1 MQHEGIVHTSLAD
14 PSEDLTAQLS
24 KLAVGVLSSRYVP
37 PQQAAEDAARASSA
51 SAGEDGG
58 KVANL
63 EKFVLAPRMFKHL
76 VGKGHAEF
84 SSGRQQ
90 DVSEFFQYF
99 LEVLGRA
106 ERVSLP
112 RVALPGALAPVP
124 TPSIFEYHVQVRYQC
139 QQSGEVKYSP
149 QGPATLYNLLDLPV
163 PLDQAVPFTADS
175 PAHTS
180 AAKRAR
186 LESKHSEDSTD
197 YKQDAKE
204 GDSKDAKEDSKMDQ
218 DSTSEAEQF
227 VPFEA
232 CLQAYLAAESVDM
245 FSPAVG
251 AVAPCSKTQRFQTFP
266 RYLMVKMGRYFVGDN
281 WVQQKINARIDV
293 PEELDLSAYRGSG
306 PQPDERLMSNDTPA
320 ASAAPSAS
328 SATTNTEAFV
338 VDEGLVSTLV
348 SMGFSENGCR
358 RAAIATRNAD
368 PDTAMNWVFEHMEDP
383 DFNDAPVMPSAE
395 PAAGAA
401 TSAAG
406 GAGTGPVVAAADP
419 EAVAMLTSMGY
430 TQEQV
435 AAALQAT
442 SNNIER

>member
-1 MQHEGIVHTSLAD
+1 MQHEGIVHTSLTD

-24 KLAVGVLSSRYVP
+24 KLAVGVLTSRYVP

-51 SAGEDGG
+51 SAGEEGG

-112 RVALPGALAPVP
+112 RVALPGAVAPVP

-149 QGPATLYNLLDLPV
+149 QGPSTLYNLLDLPV
-163 PLDQAVPFTADS
+163 PLDQAVPYIAES

-197 YKQDAKE
+197 YKQDSKE
-204 GDSKDAKEDSKMDQ
+204 DSKDSKMDQ
-218 DSTSEAEQF
+218 DSNPSAEAEKEAEQF

-306 PQPDERLMSNDTPA
+306 PQPDERLMSTDTPA
-320 ASAAPSAS
+320 ASAAPSAT
-328 SATTNTEAFV
+328 SATTNAEAFV
-338 VDEGLVSTLV
+338 IDEGLVMTLV

-368 PDTAMNWVFEHMEDP
+368 PDTAMNWVFEHMEDA
-383 DFNDAPVMPSAE
+383 DFNDPPVMPSE
-395 PAAGAA
+395 PTAAAA
-401 TSAAG
+401 PSGGVAAS
-406 GAGTGPVVAAADP
+406 GAGPAADP

-430 TQEQV
+430 TAEQV
-435 AAALQAT
+435 AAALEAT

>member
-24 KLAVGVLSSRYVP
+24 KLAVGVLTSRYVP
-37 PQQAAEDAARASSA
+37 PQHAVEDAVRASSS
-51 SAGEDGG
+51 SAGEEGG
-58 KVANL
+58 KIANL

-76 VGKGHAEF
+76 VGKGHTEF

-99 LEVLGRA
+99 LEVLGKA

-112 RVALPGALAPVP
+112 RVALPGAVAPQP

-139 QQSGEVKYSP
+139 AQSGEVKYST
-149 QGPATLYNLLDLPV
+149 QGPQTLYNLLDLPV
-163 PLDQAVPFTADS
+163 PLSQAVPYLPDS
-175 PAHTS
+175 PEQRS

-186 LESKHSEDSTD
+186 VESKL
-197 YKQDAKE
+197 
-204 GDSKDAKEDSKMDQ
+204 GEDSKVTEDAAP
-218 DSTSEAEQF
+218 EAELL

-232 CLQAYLAAESVDM
+232 CLQAYLSPEMVDM

-251 AVAPCSKTQRFQTFP
+251 AVSPCSKTQRFQTFP

-293 PEELDLSAYRGSG
+293 PEELDLSAHRGSG
-306 PQPDERLMSNDTPA
+306 PQSDERIMSNDTPA
-320 ASAAPSAS
+320 ASTTTGAAQV
-328 SATTNTEAFV
+328 AFEI
-338 VDEGLVSTLV
+338 DEGLVMTLV

-358 RAAIATRNAD
+358 RAAIATHNAD
-368 PDTAMNWVFEHMEDP
+368 AETAMNWVFEHMEDP
-383 DFNDAPVMPSAE
+383 DFNDPPVLPT
-395 PAAGAA
+395 AGAPA
-401 TSAAG
+401 TDTASATNSG
-406 GAGTGPVVAAADP
+406 VAAADP
-419 EAVAMLTSMGY
+419 EAVAMLTTMGY
-430 TQEQV
+430 SEEQV

-442 SNNIER
+442 SNNIERYVIF